1 MEDTNKLKDEVESA
15 VSRAENLD
23 ALEAIRISELGKN
36 GRITLLM
43 KGLGQLGPAERRLVG
58 KNLNELKNTNNN
70 PVKCPK
76 RYESLHIITRN
87 IQGKA
92 KPTSRKNLF
101 DSAKDSLI

>member
-1 MEDTNKLKDEVESA
+1 MEDTNKLKDEVGSA

-58 KNLNELKNTNNN
+58 KKLNELKNTILDLIE
-70 PVKCPK
+70 KKK
-76 RYESLHIITRN
+76 RVLESSGIEAQLAEETIDISLHVIRQLT
-87 IQGKA
+87 
-92 KPTSRKNLF
+92 
-101 DSAKDSLI
+101 